1 MGGSSRRQG
10 IQDFVD
16 FFRTNVGKEGE
27 VQNTPAETAGF
38 RGAEPGFEVRCRG
51 RLGGHRSGVDV
62 AEADLFFA
70 QGFLVAGPFVR
81 IEQDHVEVAVFAV
94 GRRGR
99 HHRQTVLQAFTVQRR
114 GLAAA
119 LEAGRQVLQAKIEEG
134 GIKAADAAVPAH
146 EAVFVVVGAAV
157 IAEAPYRGGQFGGG
171 AVHRSGIPTGAKNFG
186 GIKRNGGDFGTL
198 VDGLALPFHIEG
210 LRTVFD
216 EVDAA
221 FAAKAAEV
229 AQTGRTPAV
238 EVDEDGRFGAMAFTR
253 FDEEALVH
261 LQVLRIDIDGD
272 DPGADVDYGFEG
284 GPKGGIG
291 YNHQVA
297 GADPEGPQSQLQR
310 VGTVGTGHHFGD
322 AAAFGQRFFKADGFR
337 ASDEL
342 GFGRKLG
349 TNRCPAGKK
358 IGFET
363 LEIDKRNRHFLI
375 CGEVRTV
382 GAMKL
387 RSAQYIRPRRA
398 RHNEVIYDRFPGVYV
413 DRPRKAATKSQ
424 IMNFKLLDLLPT
436 MTPDEQLEVFER
448 VIKSANPAVR
458 PRALGLGAA
467 ILSNSRLLEY
477 LREEDDVRRN
487 AAVEI
492 LKLRRQRSLNLACY
506 LLEDKDPD
514 VVLQAVLIL
523 SHLRDRQA
531 LEPLIKALRHED
543 PNVVQETI
551 IALGRIGDVRALPH
565 IRPFLAAE
573 QWLQVAAIETIGRIG
588 SPEIVP
594 ELEPLFE
601 QPVLCPLVMEALGR
615 IGGAPSIIALAR
627 FWLKRSEEF
636 RSEVN
641 LRRLAEMLEALTS
654 APPDVPGLEEALE
667 EQVRAGDKDV
677 RIQAVR
683 CLVALR
689 GSTRGL
695 WMF

>member
-1 MGGSSRRQG
+1 MT
-10 IQDFVD
+10 D
-16 FFRTNVGKEGE
+16 
-27 VQNTPAETAGF
+27 F
-38 RGAEPGFEVRCRG
+38 RGY
-51 RLGGHRSGVDV
+51 
-62 AEADLFFA
+62 
-70 QGFLVAGPFVR
+70 Q
-81 IEQDHVEVAVFAV
+81 
-94 GRRGR
+94 
-99 HHRQTVLQAFTVQRR
+99 
-114 GLAAA
+114 
-119 LEAGRQVLQAKIEEG
+119 
-134 GIKAADAAVPAH
+134 
-146 EAVFVVVGAAV
+146 
-157 IAEAPYRGGQFGGG
+157 
-171 AVHRSGIPTGAKNFG
+171 
-186 GIKRNGGDFGTL
+186 
-198 VDGLALPFHIEG
+198 
-210 LRTVFD
+210 
-216 EVDAA
+216 
-221 FAAKAAEV
+221 
-229 AQTGRTPAV
+229 
-238 EVDEDGRFGAMAFTR
+238 
-253 FDEEALVH
+253 
-261 LQVLRIDIDGD
+261 
-272 DPGADVDYGFEG
+272 
-284 GPKGGIG
+284 
-291 YNHQVA
+291 
-297 GADPEGPQSQLQR
+297 
-310 VGTVGTGHHFGD
+310 
-322 AAAFGQRFFKADGFR
+322 
-337 ASDEL
+337 
-342 GFGRKLG
+342 
-349 TNRCPAGKK
+349 
-358 IGFET
+358 
-363 LEIDKRNRHFLI
+363 
-375 CGEVRTV
+375 
-382 GAMKL
+382 
-387 RSAQYIRPRRA
+387 
-398 RHNEVIYDRFPGVYV
+398 V

-543 PNVVQETI
+543 PNVVQEAI
-551 IALGRIGDVRALPH
+551 IALGRIGDVRALSH

-601 QPVLCPLVMEALGR
+601 QPVLAPLVTEALGR

-627 FWLKRSEEF
+627 FWLKRPEEI
-636 RSEVN
+636 RNEIN

-689 GSTRGL
+689 GSNRGL